1 MEGAQR
7 LKLGGWRWRRR
18 LAELAAS
25 AVGGRRRWCRREAA
39 AAAGRSPGCCPCGTA
54 APAVRVHLQQMHN
67 LVGKPHTHK
76 CHDHPLPMRCIATA
90 QSSCRRTVCCAE
102 LSRPPLAAP
111 ARPIEPTRLGWLWF
125 LRCPR
130 SASSLSAHPLWLA
143 QTFVVSIRSIVASH
157 WSSDAEPLAGRAA
170 AAAAAAAGRDGS
182 LRNEKAAMSNFARSS
197 REPPDRQLPNR
208 KRNSGQHE
216 GKLCGV
222 SAS

>member
-1 MEGAQR
+1 
-7 LKLGGWRWRRR
+7 
-18 LAELAAS
+18 
-25 AVGGRRRWCRREAA
+25 
-39 AAAGRSPGCCPCGTA
+39 
-54 APAVRVHLQQMHN
+54 MHN

-76 CHDHPLPMRCIATA
+76 CHDHPLPMRCIAIA

-111 ARPIEPTRLGWLWF
+111 ARPIEPTWLGWLWF

-143 QTFVVSIRSIVASH
+143 RTFGVSIRSIVASH

-182 LRNEKAAMSNFARSS
+182 LLNEKAAMSNFARSS

-216 GKLCGV
+216 KQAERV
-222 SAS
+222 SRTAALELAELTLVAAYRRCPACRRAKRPAVGASVPQSVWAAGSSQ

>member
-1 MEGAQR
+1 M
-7 LKLGGWRWRRR
+7 
-18 LAELAAS
+18 S
-25 AVGGRRRWCRREAA
+25 AR
-39 AAAGRSPGCCPCGTA
+39 GCCGGGAEPRMLPMRHGSA
-54 APAVRVHLQQMHN
+54 SGKGPPATNAQPRWQAT
-67 LVGKPHTHK
+67 HTHK

-143 QTFVVSIRSIVASH
+143 QTSFGVSIRSIVASH

-182 LRNEKAAMSNFARSS
+182 LRNEKAAMSSFARSS